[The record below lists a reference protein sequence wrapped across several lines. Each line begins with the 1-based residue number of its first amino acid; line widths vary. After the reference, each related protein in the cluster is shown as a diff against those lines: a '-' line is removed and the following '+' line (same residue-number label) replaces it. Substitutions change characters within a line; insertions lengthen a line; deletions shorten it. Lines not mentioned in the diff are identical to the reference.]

1 MTDIDVWRTI
11 RELQAAVN
19 ELRDGITEVRE
30 YIRQCEAAAEEGL
43 SRFRA
48 MTESSTQRHLT
59 PVSGP
64 PMRPTKSWQS
74 NTTPRTKADRPADS
88 PQGSNGGEREH
99 RSAITATSPGQVKRF
114 HA

>member
-19 ELRDGITEVRE
+19 ELRDGVTDVRE

-43 SRFRA
+43 ARLRA
-48 MTESSTQRHLT
+48 MTESSTQRNLT

-64 PMRPTKSWQS
+64 
-74 NTTPRTKADRPADS
+74 ADEADEELAVEYD
-88 PQGSNGGEREH
+88 PEDEG
-99 RSAITATSPGQVKRF
+99 
-114 HA
+114 